1 MGNCLKPQSSEKRVY
16 DDAEFDDGEDW
27 SWATPSPA
35 AERGSEGG
43 YSTKNAGDFS
53 GKITEVKIKIS
64 KKQLEQLL
72 SKMEVK
78 DLRVDQVMS
87 QLMSHRGRHGYEV
100 HQHQRPW
107 RPALQS
113 IPEVN

>member
-1 MGNCLKPQSSEKRVY
+1 MGNCLKPQSSKKRAY
-16 DDAEFDDGEDW
+16 DAESDDVEDW
-27 SWATPSPA
+27 SWTTPA
-35 AERGSEGG
+35 AAAAGRVKEGG
-43 YSTKNAGDFS
+43 YSTKNGADFS

-72 SKMEVK
+72 SKMEEVK
-78 DLRVDQVMS
+78 DLRVDQVMT
-87 QLMSHRGRHGYEV
+87 QLMSHRGHGYEV
-100 HQHQRPW
+100 YQNQRPW

>member
-1 MGNCLKPQSSEKRVY
+1 MGNCLKPQSSKKRVY
-16 DDAEFDDGEDW
+16 DDESDDGEDW
-27 SWATPSPA
+27 SWPTPSPA
-35 AERGSEGG
+35 AERGTKGG
-43 YSTKNAGDFS
+43 YSAKNVGDFS

-78 DLRVDQVMS
+78 ELGVDQVMT
-87 QLMSHRGRHGYEV
+87 QLMSHGKRHGYEV
-100 HQHQRPW
+100 YQHQRSW